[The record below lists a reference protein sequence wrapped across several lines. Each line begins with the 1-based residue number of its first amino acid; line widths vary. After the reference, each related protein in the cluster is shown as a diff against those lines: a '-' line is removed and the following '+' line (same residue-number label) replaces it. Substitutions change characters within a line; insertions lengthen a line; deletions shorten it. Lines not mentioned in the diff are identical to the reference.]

1 MQNNHD
7 RGVKRKGIALAVAM
21 ALPMMVLGN
30 QAFAG
35 CTTGSAP
42 STDAN
47 NVTCTDGSRYNNA
60 AGSSLSN
67 TATISTTGTTTSV
80 VQMAGNGNT
89 FVNAGTLVNDSVYT
103 NTTANASQKYGVY
116 IGSGSA
122 TGDEVNRITNS
133 GTISATISDANML
146 TNKTRLNTAA
156 VVGVGT
162 DVEGEYTLKNSGTI
176 TATHNGVG
184 RVNGVE
190 VGGDVESMVITNS
203 GTIAGVQSHA
213 ITKTTSTATSFQ
225 GTVTLSDSSTTSA
238 ANIGVAAGIYSE
250 EEAASVTINNT
261 GTISGTGTYAS
272 GIYTRA
278 AESVINNDGVISGTA
293 IGVAHVSDSGEV
305 RSMTLNNGGTINGD
319 ILSVNGAALRW
330 WSLSNGEATGSATID
345 SRLNINSQWG
355 QADSA
360 ITNSGTIN
368 GNLYYSNGTHTL
380 VNTGTLSGNIDLD
393 QRDTTCSSCNTSS
406 AGENTVGGTAGVSSN
421 WTVVGTKQFTFE
433 NAGDFDG
440 DLVIHTA
447 SSSAS
452 GSLVESSIT
461 LIPTILGSGAGSSLL
476 NPSGNI
482 AGMGDT
488 LNIVTTAGGDESDIT
503 LAPKVA
509 SGVVVKN
516 GEFFT
521 VANTYQINGSTVSAG
536 ATTLP
541 EVSSSNSLI
550 NWTAEVNA
558 NGSLVLESSTSTSG
572 ITGISQGARSALNN
586 LLTFDSTLGSQ
597 VQNLEGDA
605 AVQKAAEQLK
615 PEANNAGYQAVVSA
629 TDKVFGLIGQ
639 HLENLNIAQLGGKSG
654 VATGEQATSSGIWFQ
669 TFGFRGDQDKRKGVD
684 GYDADAFGFAAG
696 ADTLVGDGNTRV
708 GAAISYG
715 NSDVSGKGVTS
726 SNRLDIDSYQ
736 ATLYG
741 TRLMDGWYLNGAV
754 GLGRHEYD
762 SRRVIIN
769 NTVSGSHEA
778 WQYTA
783 KVDAGK
789 PISIGK
795 SSLIPVASLAY
806 SRLDENGYTE
816 HGEGAL
822 RISGRDTD
830 SLRSGL
836 GVKAVVPLEIGS
848 LKSGI
853 ELRALWQHEFAN
865 TDQDTTARFAAGGST
880 FRTSAVSQERDSAN
894 LGISYR
900 IVGNNTLKQSL
911 LLSYD
916 AEIRNQYLGQTALL
930 QARFDF

>member
-1 MQNNHD
+1 VQNNHD

-30 QAFAG
+30 QAFAD

-80 VQMAGNGNT
+80 VQMAGTGNV
-89 FVNAGTLVNDSVYT
+89 FVNAGTLVNNSLYT
-103 NTTANASQKYGVY
+103 NTTANSGQKFGVY
-116 IGSGSA
+116 IGADGGA
-122 TGDEVNRITNS
+122 TGGENRITNT

-146 TNKTRLNTAA
+146 TNKARLNSVALA
-156 VVGVGT
+156 GVGT
-162 DVEGEYTLKNSGTI
+162 DAAGEYSIKNSGTI
-176 TATHNGVG
+176 TATHNGLG
-184 RVNGVE
+184 RTSGIE
-190 VGGDVESMVITNS
+190 VGGDVESMVINNS
-203 GTIAGVQSHA
+203 GTIEAVRA
-213 ITKTTSTATSFQ
+213 NTITKTMSTASSLQ

-238 ANIGVAAGIYSE
+238 TSIGIAAGIYSE
-250 EEAASVTINNT
+250 EEAESLTINNT
-261 GTISGTGTYAS
+261 GTIRGTGSYAS
-272 GIYTRA
+272 GIYARA
-278 AESVINNDGVISGTA
+278 LSTVINNSGVISGTA
-293 IGVAHVSDSGEV
+293 IAIAQLADDGDT
-305 RSMTLNNGGTINGD
+305 RSMTLKNSGNINGD
-319 ILSVNGAALRW
+319 ILAVNGAAMRW
-330 WSLSNGEATGSATID
+330 WSLSNGEGTSSATLD
-345 SRLNINSQWG
+345 SRLNIASQWG
-355 QADSA
+355 QVNSA
-360 ITNSGTIN
+360 ISNSGTIN
-368 GNLYYSNGTHTL
+368 GNLYYSNGTHSLT
-380 VNTGTLSGNIDLD
+380 NTGILNGNIDLD
-393 QRDTTCSSCNTSS
+393 QRDTNSS
-406 AGENTVGGTAGVSSN
+406 AI
-421 WTVVGTKQFTFE
+421 VGTKQFTFE

-461 LIPTILGSGAGSSLL
+461 LIPTITSSGAGSSLL

-482 AGMGDT
+482 AGMGNT
-488 LNIVTTAGGDESDIT
+488 LNIITTAGGDESDIT

-509 SGVVVKN
+509 SGVVMRS

-541 EVSSSNSLI
+541 EVSSANSLI

>member
-1 MQNNHD
+1 M
-7 RGVKRKGIALAVAM
+7 
-21 ALPMMVLGN
+21 
-30 QAFAG
+30 
-35 CTTGSAP
+35 
-42 STDAN
+42 
-47 NVTCTDGSRYNNA
+47 
-60 AGSSLSN
+60 
-67 TATISTTGTTTSV
+67 
-80 VQMAGNGNT
+80 
-89 FVNAGTLVNDSVYT
+89 T
-103 NTTANASQKYGVY
+103 NTG
-116 IGSGSA
+116 I
-122 TGDEVNRITNS
+122 
-133 GTISATISDANML
+133 
-146 TNKTRLNTAA
+146 LN
-156 VVGVGT
+156 
-162 DVEGEYTLKNSGTI
+162 
-176 TATHNGVG
+176 
-184 RVNGVE
+184 
-190 VGGDVESMVITNS
+190 
-203 GTIAGVQSHA
+203 
-213 ITKTTSTATSFQ
+213 
-225 GTVTLSDSSTTSA
+225 
-238 ANIGVAAGIYSE
+238 
-250 EEAASVTINNT
+250 
-261 GTISGTGTYAS
+261 
-272 GIYTRA
+272 
-278 AESVINNDGVISGTA
+278 
-293 IGVAHVSDSGEV
+293 
-305 RSMTLNNGGTINGD
+305 
-319 ILSVNGAALRW
+319 
-330 WSLSNGEATGSATID
+330 
-345 SRLNINSQWG
+345 
-355 QADSA
+355 
-360 ITNSGTIN
+360 
-368 GNLYYSNGTHTL
+368 
-380 VNTGTLSGNIDLD
+380 GNIDLD
-393 QRDTTCSSCNTSS
+393 QRDTNSS
-406 AGENTVGGTAGVSSN
+406 AI
-421 WTVVGTKQFTFE
+421 VGTKQFTFE

-461 LIPTILGSGAGSSLL
+461 LIPTITSSGAGSSLL

-482 AGMGDT
+482 AGMGNT
-488 LNIVTTAGGDESDIT
+488 LNIITTAGGDESNIT

-509 SGVVVKN
+509 SGVVMRS

-541 EVSSSNSLI
+541 EVSSANSLI

-615 PEANNAGYQAVVSA
+615 PEANNAGYQAVISA

-836 GVKAVVPLEIGS
+836 GVKAVVLEIGS